1 MKRRKFLALASATAG
16 YAAAASAL
24 QHVRGAATLPPGARE
39 KAETVLRIQPMT
51 LELAPGVN
59 IKTVGYNGHAPGPVL
74 RFKEGAQVNID
85 VYNETNVA
93 DLVHWHGTGLLS
105 IRSTT
110 VPWKKR
116 SPMIPAGGHLR
127 YSFRPRPSGTRW
139 YHTHNTAN
147 TRSDTTNRRRPI
159 QGQYM
164 AFSTLSAGTNPETMT
179 RRSFSPFTTGNL
191 I

>member
-93 DLVHWHGTGLLS
+93 DLVHWHGLAIDPINDGAMEEGSPHDSRRGASSLLLS
-105 IRSTT
+105 TQAK
-110 VPWKKR
+110 W
-116 SPMIPAGGHLR
+116 
-127 YSFRPRPSGTRW
+127 
-139 YHTHNTAN
+139 HTLVSHPQHCQH
-147 TRSDTTNRRRPI
+147 RSDT
-159 QGQYM
+159 
-164 AFSTLSAGTNPETMT
+164 
-179 RRSFSPFTTGNL
+179 GNL
-191 I
+191 FGPVWLFLH